1 MKHIELTV
9 RVRYQETDQMGFV
22 YYSNYFVY
30 FEMGRIEF
38 LRKLGFLYSELEK
51 ENIFLAV
58 IDAHCKYKSPA
69 RFDDLLTIKTWLSKL
84 KPARIEFHYEIIRK
98 EDEKLIAEGSTTLAC
113 LGENRR
119 PRGIPDEIR
128 NTITSKNLLPVS
140 DQV

>member
-1 MKHIELTV
+1 MKHMEISV

-30 FEMGRIEF
+30 FEIGRIEF
-38 LRKLGFLYSELEK
+38 LRNLGFSYSKLEK

-84 KPARIEFHYEIIRK
+84 KHARIEFRYEIIRK
-98 EDEKLIAEGSTTLAC
+98 EGEKLLAEGSTTLAC

-119 PRGIPDEIR
+119 PRAIPDEIR
-128 NTITSKNLLPVS
+128 NTITSKNLLPI
-140 DQV
+140 